1 MVPKNR
7 FTWLISPKSFIELLG
22 AEYELMKRSDSKVLL
37 KFYISGVA
45 LLAIFIVSI
54 LSIFYA
60 MGLLFH
66 MLPIELSMSGFISLL
81 FVFIYVFLLNT
92 FSKEES
98 KGASEEVRPIWQ
110 KRISLSHVIRISFI
124 VFMAFLV
131 SKPIEVFLFEK
142 KLDAKVK
149 IYKNDIVKEY
159 SAKVEKLTSADIG
172 RLNAS
177 IEFHKQQLVNYYS
190 VTMVDFIDQEEAQ
203 LREIKEKQAKTI
215 ERASLKIGQ
224 SAFFVYQTQQ
234 VSRLPLA
241 WLVCLSMVML
251 FLLPFILINSIPAND
266 VYYRFKK
273 ANERSMIMEEYNA
286 FLSKYSLLF
295 QRHHQLKIEHY
306 TDFEDPPINKKRKPK
321 PNFNPQADF
330 LNKYSG

>member
-1 MVPKNR
+1 MAQKNR

-22 AEYELMKRSDSKVLL
+22 AEYELMKKSDSKVLV

-45 LLAIFIVSI
+45 LLAILIISI

-60 MGLLFH
+60 MELLFH
-66 MLPIELSMSGFISLL
+66 MLHIELLMSGFISLL

-98 KGASEEVRPIWQ
+98 KAINVEARPIWQ
-110 KRISLSHVIRISFI
+110 KKISLSDVIRISFI
-124 VFMAFLV
+124 VFMAFLI

-142 KLDAKVK
+142 KLDAKV
-149 IYKNDIVKEY
+149 IIHKNAILKEY
-159 SAKVEKLTSADIG
+159 STKVEKLNRADIE

-177 IEFHKQQLVNYYS
+177 IGFHKQQLLNYYS
-190 VTMVDFIDQEEAQ
+190 VTMSDFVGKEEAQ
-203 LREIKEKQAKTI
+203 LRAIKEKQVKTI
-215 ERASLKIGQ
+215 EGATLKIEQ
-224 SAFFVYQTQQ
+224 SDFFIYRSQQ

-241 WLVCLSMVML
+241 WLICLSMAIL
-251 FLLPFILINSIPAND
+251 FLLPFILINTIPAD
-266 VYYRFKK
+266 DEYYKFKK
-273 ANERSMIMEEYNA
+273 ANELSMIMEEYLA
-286 FLSKYSLLF
+286 FLSKYTLLF

-321 PNFNPQADF
+321 PNFNPQDDF
-330 LNKYSG
+330 LKKYSG